1 MNIYVHDWSHLKGD
15 TYPRESDYLYTITKN
30 GSPLDLTD
38 ALIEIEFR
46 VAADYDPVMTW
57 SSAPEEGQIIITD
70 PTEGQFKYASQV
82 IDIKA
87 GAYNYDVQI
96 TIAGEKMTYLKGKL
110 TIVQDITQL

>member
-46 VAADYDPVMTW
+46 VAT
-57 SSAPEEGQIIITD
+57 T
-70 PTEGQFKYASQV
+70 T
-82 IDIKA
+82 
-87 GAYNYDVQI
+87 
-96 TIAGEKMTYLKGKL
+96 LL
-110 TIVQDITQL
+110 